1 MKKQPGTGAAATTN
15 NRLRREGLRCLLRKL
30 KREKKKQSYI
40 WLSVLSLVLFFFIWW
55 LFTEGSLGTIKEN
68 VLPGPVKVLR
78 TLIDKFSNRNPDGA
92 TMQMHLWA
100 SLKITLIG
108 YIIGCLVGVPLGIFM
123 GWYEKADMFINPI
136 FDFIRPIPGIAW
148 TPLFILLFGIGM
160 LPKVIVIALAT
171 FGPAL
176 VNTYTGIKQTKEVHI
191 WVGQTFGAS
200 KFEILRKIAIP
211 SSIPFVLTGMR
222 VGLGVAW
229 STIIGAEMLAATAG
243 LGYLIN
249 LCRGIYRPD
258 IIIAAMIC
266 VGLIGAALGYLL
278 TLLERQLM
286 KGEDGNDSE
295 KSKILAE
302 TGRGCDILCGS
313 DSDLAACS
321 HESHIQPGDART
333 VRGSSKVLRIICGT
347 DRKKCDGLPCADHVV
362 EMGGRVYLGDCTGN
376 CTGSRDGLVSE
387 I

>member
-1 MKKQPGTGAAATTN
+1 
-15 NRLRREGLRCLLRKL
+15 
-30 KREKKKQSYI
+30 
-40 WLSVLSLVLFFFIWW
+40 
-55 LFTEGSLGTIKEN
+55 
-68 VLPGPVKVLR
+68 
-78 TLIDKFSNRNPDGA
+78 
-92 TMQMHLWA
+92 MQMHLWA

-286 KGEDGNDSE
+286 KGEDGNDS
-295 KSKILAE
+295 
-302 TGRGCDILCGS
+302 
-313 DSDLAACS
+313 
-321 HESHIQPGDART
+321 
-333 VRGSSKVLRIICGT
+333 
-347 DRKKCDGLPCADHVV
+347 
-362 EMGGRVYLGDCTGN
+362 
-376 CTGSRDGLVSE
+376 
-387 I
+387 

>member
-1 MKKQPGTGAAATTN
+1 
-15 NRLRREGLRCLLRKL
+15 
-30 KREKKKQSYI
+30 
-40 WLSVLSLVLFFFIWW
+40 
-55 LFTEGSLGTIKEN
+55 
-68 VLPGPVKVLR
+68 
-78 TLIDKFSNRNPDGA
+78 
-92 TMQMHLWA
+92 
-100 SLKITLIG
+100 
-108 YIIGCLVGVPLGIFM
+108 
-123 GWYEKADMFINPI
+123 
-136 FDFIRPIPGIAW
+136 
-148 TPLFILLFGIGM
+148 
-160 LPKVIVIALAT
+160 
-171 FGPAL
+171 
-176 VNTYTGIKQTKEVHI
+176 
-191 WVGQTFGAS
+191 
-200 KFEILRKIAIP
+200 
-211 SSIPFVLTGMR
+211 MR

-347 DRKKCDGLPCADHVV
+347 DRKNVMVYHVLITLSRWAV
-362 EMGGRVYLGDCTGN
+362 GVYLGDCTGN